1 MINFFSLQGV
11 VNFFLTSDT
20 LLPVVHYLAAPTN
33 QLQATFVDVVSENLR
48 QAASKMSKVLNIFS
62 SSLRLL

>member
-62 SSLRLL
+62 SSPRLL